1 MIQRRLGRS
10 DIEISAIGLGCWQFS
25 EGSGLAGGF
34 WEALPTP
41 TVEEIVDASL
51 RGGINW
57 FDTAEAYGDG
67 RSERALANALTKLG
81 KKPGEVVVAT
91 KWFPYPWRGASS
103 IRDTI
108 GDRLTH
114 LSPFGIDLHQIH
126 QPFSFASVAAQSNAM
141 ADLVQAGK
149 IRTVG
154 VSNFSAKRM
163 RAAHEVLARRG
174 VPLVSNQMQY
184 SLLDR
189 RIESNGVLAAAKEL
203 GITIIAYSPLAQG
216 LLSGKF
222 HEDPSLI
229 KNRVGP
235 RKFLPSFR
243 AKGLER
249 SRPLIEELRKIATA
263 HGVTP
268 SQVALN
274 WLIHFHGETVVV
286 IPGATKRRHAE
297 ENVGAGTFTLSPDE
311 LRRID
316 ELSRPF
322 L

>member
-1 MIQRRLGRS
+1 MRLRRLGRS
-10 DIEISAIGLGCWQFS
+10 EIEISAVGLGCWQFS
-25 EGSGLAGGF
+25 EGVGLVGGF
-34 WEALPTP
+34 WETLPAQM
-41 TVEEIVDASL
+41 VDEIVDASL

-57 FDTAEAYGDG
+57 FDTAEAYGKG
-67 RSERALANALTKLG
+67 RSERALAASLTRLG
-81 KKPGEVVVAT
+81 KKPGDVVVAT
-91 KWFPYPWRGASS
+91 KWLPVLRRASS
-103 IRDTI
+103 IGKTI
-108 GDRLTH
+108 DERLAC

-126 QPFSFASVAAQSNAM
+126 QPYALSSVAAQANAM

-154 VSNFSAKRM
+154 VSNYSAKRM
-163 RAAHEVLARRG
+163 RTAHATLASRG
-174 VPLVSNQMQY
+174 IPLVSNQMPY

-189 RIESNGVLAAAKEL
+189 RIESSGVMAAAKEL

-222 HEDPSLI
+222 HDDPSLI
-229 KNRVGP
+229 RGRTGP
-235 RKFLPSFR
+235 RKFLPAFR

-249 SRPLIEELRKIATA
+249 SRPLVDELRKIATA
-263 HGVTP
+263 HGVTA

-274 WLIHFHGETVVV
+274 WLAHFHGDTVVV

-297 ENVGAGTFTLSPDE
+297 ENVGSMGFTLSQAE
-311 LRRID
+311 LGRID
-316 ELSRPF
+316 ELSRQF

>member
-1 MIQRRLGRS
+1 MKLRRLGKS
-10 DIEISAIGLGCWQFS
+10 DIEISPIGLGCWQFS
-25 EGSGLAGGF
+25 EGSGLVGGF
-34 WEALPTP
+34 WEALPAD
-41 TVEEIVDASL
+41 TVQEIIDASL
-51 RGGINW
+51 HGGINW
-57 FDTAEAYGDG
+57 FDTAEAYGNG
-67 RSERALANALTKLG
+67 RSERVLAASLSRLG
-81 KKPGEVVVAT
+81 KKPGDVVVAT
-91 KWFPYPWRGASS
+91 KWLPFPRGASS
-103 IRDTI
+103 IGKTI
-108 GDRLTH
+108 GDRLSA

-126 QPFSFASVAAQSNAM
+126 QPFALATVAAQANAM

-154 VSNFSAKRM
+154 VSNFSEQRM
-163 RAAHEVLARRG
+163 RKAHAALAARG

-222 HEDPSLI
+222 HEDPTLI
-229 KNRVGP
+229 RGRTGP
-235 RKFLPSFR
+235 RKYLPSFR

-249 SRPLIEELRKIATA
+249 SRPLIEELRKIAPA

-274 WLIHFHGETVVV
+274 WLATFHGDTVVV

-297 ENVGAGTFTLSPDE
+297 ENVGSMGFTLTQDE
-311 LRRID
+311 LHRID
-316 ELSRPF
+316 ELSRQF
-322 L
+322 R

>member
-1 MIQRRLGRS
+1 VKLRRLGKS
-10 DIEISAIGLGCWQFS
+10 DIELSPIGLGCWQFS

-34 WEALPTP
+34 WEALPAD
-41 TVEEIVDASL
+41 TVQEIIDASL

-57 FDTAEAYGDG
+57 FDTAEAYGNG
-67 RSERALANALTKLG
+67 RSERALAASLSRLG
-81 KKPGEVVVAT
+81 KKPGDVVVAT
-91 KWFPYPWRGASS
+91 KWFPFPRGASS
-103 IRDTI
+103 IGKTI
-108 GDRLTH
+108 GDRLSA

-126 QPFSFASVAAQSNAM
+126 QPFALATVAAQANAM

-154 VSNFSAKRM
+154 VSNFSEARM
-163 RAAHEVLARRG
+163 RKAHAALAARG

-222 HEDPSLI
+222 HEDPTLI
-229 KNRVGP
+229 RGRTGP
-235 RKFLPSFR
+235 RKYLPSFR

-249 SRPLIEELRKIATA
+249 SRPLIEELRKIAAA

-274 WLIHFHGETVVV
+274 WLATFHGDTVVV

-297 ENVGAGTFTLSPDE
+297 ENVGAMGFTLSQDE

-316 ELSRPF
+316 ELSRQF
-322 L
+322 R